1 MSLFRAAEQVKP
13 VVKTQSGAK
22 VLKQPA
28 NLKPY
33 QSANTEADQPE
44 WRFNCKQEE
53 NQIKAE
59 ELGNVGK

>member
-1 MSLFRAAEQVKP
+1 M
-13 VVKTQSGAK
+13 KTQSGAK

-59 ELGNVGK
+59 EIGNVGK